1 MTDAPSR
8 SRIRPA
14 LLAAAL
20 TGLAF
25 AGAPAAAMDFTAKV
39 NEDGIA
45 YVVADGVIQYGDVHR
60 LEEAVQAA
68 ERTGKAIGAILVDS
82 PGGRGVAAASMAD
95 FILKR
100 RLPVVVPARA
110 MCASACFLMF
120 AAGEARLTAPS
131 ARVGVHSAA
140 LTPGGEA
147 EEFGTA
153 LMRWYLE
160 QLKVPGAILDKMV
173 KTAPKDIS
181 WLTDEDLQSMG
192 GTITRDWA
200 AAPAIKVA
208 AATPAAIAPPSALA
222 QTASLVLPNPRSGN
236 NAAKAMTGTVTW
248 EVADTADGPEIRGQA
263 ELGGG
268 ALRLQLVVRR
278 NAEKA
283 LGARAIVEVAVSAT
297 AKDVGGGIAA
307 IAQPMVRYSAGV
319 DASPLFGSARKV
331 IDDLFWVSLSD
342 EDKDALANLESL
354 RTGASLEL
362 PLTYKS
368 GEKAVLSL
376 AKGAPGM
383 AAFEAALAAWAR

>member
-1 MTDAPSR
+1 MTDTAAR
-8 SRIRPA
+8 SPKHS
-14 LLAAAL
+14 LAAAVL
-20 TGLAF
+20 AAGLALPALP
-25 AGAPAAAMDFTAKV
+25 AGAMDFAAKV

-45 YVVADGVIQYGDVHR
+45 YVTAEGVIQYGDVYR
-60 LEEAVQAA
+60 LEDTVSAA
-68 ERTGKAIGAILVDS
+68 ERTGKAVSAIVVDS

-100 RLPVVVPARA
+100 HLPVVVPARA

-120 AAGEARLTAPS
+120 AAGEARVTAPS

-140 LTPGGEA
+140 LTPGGDA

-160 QLKVPGAILDKMV
+160 SLRVPAAILDKMV
-173 KTAPKDIS
+173 ATAPKDIS
-181 WLTDEDLQSMG
+181 WLTDDDLQSMG

-200 AAPAIKVA
+200 AAPAVKLA
-208 AATPAAIAPPSALA
+208 AAAPAKAATTSTLA
-222 QTASLVLPNPRSGN
+222 QTAALTLAPQATGN
-236 NAAKAMTGTVTW
+236 AKPMTGTVTW
-248 EVADTADGPEIRGQA
+248 EVADGGTEGPEIHGLA
-263 ELGGG
+263 ELGNGS
-268 ALRLQLVVRR
+268 LRVQLVLRK
-278 NAEKA
+278 NTEKA

-297 AKDVGGGIAA
+297 AKEVGGGIVA
-307 IAQPMVRYSAGV
+307 IAQPMVRNKEA
-319 DASPLFGSARKV
+319 ATAEPLVGLARKV

-342 EDKDALANLESL
+342 EDKDAVTNLENLKGS
-354 RTGASLEL
+354 AFFEL

-383 AAFEAALAAWAR
+383 AAFEAALAAWGR